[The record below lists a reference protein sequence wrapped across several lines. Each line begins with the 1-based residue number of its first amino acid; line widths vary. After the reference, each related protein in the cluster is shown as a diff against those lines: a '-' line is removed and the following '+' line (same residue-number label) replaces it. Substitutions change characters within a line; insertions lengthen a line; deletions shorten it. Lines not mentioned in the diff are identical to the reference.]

1 MDTLKSELR
10 YLWGASATGAGSPT
24 GLHEGFAMPLPD
36 NLRGPWTFGGV
47 IIAIIILAACL
58 GVLYVAL
65 PAMGV
70 MIPSWAVT
78 IFWIV
83 IIAFVAVAAIRL
95 LLGM

>member
-1 MDTLKSELR
+1 MSLVICFWIILMILLVKSSVLR
-10 YLWGASATGAGSPT
+10 MAG
-24 GLHEGFAMPLPD
+24 GLPP

-65 PAMGV
+65 PAMGIA
-70 MIPSWAVT
+70 IPAWAMT

-83 IIAFVAVAAIRL
+83 IIAFVAIAAIRL